1 MNPFFRT
8 LTIVITLLLTV
19 YMVGCDPDN
28 EETSEVPIAAFVR
41 ADPPTGDI
49 DVDSI
54 ITVTFDNVPED
65 VKVDTGGTKIGKIIV
80 AGQTVTING
89 PFAPGALSLTITWTD
104 GVQTLNYTVTSPQ
117 VDTFPDEFEIV
128 PDEFEIV
135 PDEFEIIPDVVVS
148 ISPSTVKSPAP
159 GEPLVL
165 SINITGGENVAGYE
179 LKLDFDSTALRYVS
193 GSNADYLPAGAFVI
207 PPLVNA
213 DQVRLAATSLN
224 GGSQGAGT
232 LATVTFEVIAI
243 KPSALL
249 LSEVRLTDT
258 DANFLPVRTENA
270 EVVE

>member
-1 MNPFFRT
+1 M
-8 LTIVITLLLTV
+8 LLLTV
-19 YMVGCDPDN
+19 YMVGCDPDD
-28 EETSEVPIAAFVR
+28 EETSEVPLAAFVR

-80 AGQTVTING
+80 AGQTVTIKG
-89 PFAPGALSLTITWTD
+89 PFAPGTLSLTLTWTD
-104 GVQTLNYTVTSPQ
+104 GAQTLNYTVTSPQ
-117 VDTFPDEFEIV
+117 VDTSPDEFEIV

-135 PDEFEIIPDVVVS
+135 PEVVVS
-148 ISPSTVKSPAP
+148 ISPSTVKSPVP
-159 GEPLVL
+159 SESLVL

-179 LKLDFDSTALRYVS
+179 LKLNFDTTALRYVS
-193 GSNADYLPAGAFVI
+193 GSNADYLPAGAFVL

-232 LATVTFEVIAI
+232 LATVTFEVLAV
-243 KPSALL
+243 KPSILV